1 MMNSNT
7 IIHRIVRRIRH
18 WVAEHIWYGRFPYAY
33 AHYYY
38 WKHLRK
44 ELNYHNPRDIN
55 EKLFWLA
62 RYWQDSRIVQCA
74 DKLAVREYIKSLG
87 LESILNEVYCI
98 YEKADEIDFDALPD
112 KFVIKTNHC
121 GGGSYMVICDDKSH
135 INLDKAI
142 EIIKDG
148 LNHVTGIST
157 CEYQYQYIRPRA
169 FAEKFIED
177 KNGERLE
184 IQFFC
189 FNGVAKHIL
198 VRNDLGKANAQPFA
212 ISYDMEWNR
221 VKDRIHE
228 DMSVDIPR
236 PAKLDEMIAI
246 ANKLASPFPHVRI
259 DLYYVDEQII
269 FGEMTFSSSGNI
281 LWNYSQS
288 IRDQWGSE
296 LKLPSKLKS
305 KWSDVYKSR
314 FEK

>member
-1 MMNSNT
+1 MRNT
-7 IIHRIVRRIRH
+7 VFHKIVRRIRH
-18 WVAEHIWYGRFPYAY
+18 WMGEHILYGRFPYAY

-44 ELNYHNPRDIN
+44 ELNYRNPKDIN

-62 RYWQDSRIVQCA
+62 RYWQDPRIVQCA

-87 LESILNEVYCI
+87 LESILNEI
-98 YEKADEIDFDALPD
+98 YYIYDKAEEIDLDALPD

-121 GGGSYMVICDDKSH
+121 GGGSYMVICDDKSQ
-135 INLDKAI
+135 INYDKVI
-142 EIIKDG
+142 EIINEG
-148 LNHVTGIST
+148 LNHVTGLPT

-198 VRNDLGKANAQPFA
+198 VRNDLGKANSKPFA

-221 VKDRIHE
+221 VQDRIHE
-228 DMSVDIPR
+228 DMSIDIPR

-246 ANKLASPFPHVRI
+246 ANQLAAPFPHVRV
-259 DLYYVDEQII
+259 DLYYVDDKIL

-288 IRDQWGSE
+288 IREQWGRE
-296 LKLPSKLKS
+296 LQLPNKLNT
-305 KWSDVYKSR
+305 KWNDIYISQIK
-314 FEK
+314 K